1 MNLES
6 RPGLTSHAAVGG
18 PSPRLR
24 AAGPC
29 GIDFGTSNSAAAI
42 ADHGRSHVLALQDG
56 RQSIPTAVFF
66 SFEDDSVAYGRE
78 AMRRHLA
85 HDPGRLMR
93 SLKSILG
100 TTLFE
105 EKTQVRMKRHLF
117 ADIVAGFLR
126 FMRRACVPGMGGEP
140 SRVVLGRPAFFV
152 DDDPQADM
160 RAQRQL
166 ESAAA
171 SAGFADIAFQFEP
184 IAAALHYEASVA
196 REEIALVADIGG
208 GTSDFSVVRVSP
220 QRRLA
225 ADRKADILACSGV
238 HIGGTDFDRLLSL
251 ARLMPLLGFRTRM
264 KTKSMEVPSWY
275 YHDLSTWHRVNALY
289 DHKVLPDMRRV
300 RRDAVEPGKLDHLID
315 VVKLRKGHELLGRV
329 EDAKIALSAQDRTGI
344 ELADLSAGLAL
355 DIGVAQF
362 ENAIAAALAKVVGKA
377 REAVELAGLK
387 GGDIDT
393 VFLTGGSSGIPSFKA
408 ALAAAVPAAR
418 MVEGDAFGSVAAG
431 LALDAERKFGRVT

>member
-1 MNLES
+1 
-6 RPGLTSHAAVGG
+6 V
-18 PSPRLR
+18 R
-24 AAGPC
+24 AAGAC

-42 ADHGRSHVLALQDG
+42 ADRDGSHLLALQDG
-56 RQSIPTAVFF
+56 RPSIPTAVFF

-78 AMRRHLA
+78 AMRRHLG

-100 TTLFE
+100 TALFE
-105 EKTQVRMKRHLF
+105 EKTQVRLKRYPF

-126 FMRRACVPGMGGEP
+126 FVRQACIPAMGSEP

-152 DDDPQADM
+152 DDDPKADR

-171 SAGFADIAFQFEP
+171 SAGFKDIAFQYEP
-184 IAAALHYEASVA
+184 IAAALHYEASVG
-196 REEIALVADIGG
+196 REEIALVADVGG

-225 ADRKADILACSGV
+225 ADRKADILSCSGV

-251 ARLMPLLGFRTRM
+251 ARLMPLLGFRTGM
-264 KTKSMEVPSWY
+264 KTKTMEVPSWY
-275 YHDLSTWHRVNALY
+275 YHDLSTWHRVNVLY

-300 RRDAVEPGKLDHLID
+300 RREAVEPDKVDRLID

-329 EDAKIALSAQDRTGI
+329 EDAKIALSAQDHAGL
-344 ELADLSAGLAL
+344 ELADVSIGLTFE
-355 DIGVAQF
+355 IGVAEF
-362 ENAIAAALAKVVGKA
+362 EDAIGSALAKVIDKA

-387 GGDIDT
+387 DSDIDT

-408 ALAAAVPAAR
+408 ALAATVPDAR

-431 LALDAERKFGRVT
+431 LALDAERKFGTAR

>member
-6 RPGLTSHAAVGG
+6 SGGATSHAAVG
-18 PSPRLR
+18 PSPQQRP
-24 AAGPC
+24 AGAC

-42 ADHGRSHVLALQDG
+42 VDHDRAHVLALQDG

-66 SFEDDSVAYGRE
+66 SFEDDSVAHGRE

-105 EKTQVRMKRHLF
+105 EKTQVRMRRYLF

-126 FMRRACVPGMGGEP
+126 FLRQACAPGMGGEP
-140 SRVVLGRPAFFV
+140 GRVVLGRPAFFV
-152 DDDPQADM
+152 DDDPEADM

-171 SAGFADIAFQFEP
+171 SAGFTEIAFQFEP
-184 IAAALHYEASVA
+184 IAAALHYERSVT

-220 QRRLA
+220 QRSLA
-225 ADRKADILACSGV
+225 ADRKGDILSCSGI

-251 ARLMPLLGFRTRM
+251 ARLMPLLGFRSKM
-264 KTKSMEVPSWY
+264 KTKNMEVPSWY

-289 DHKVLPDMRRV
+289 DHKVVPDMRRV
-300 RRDAVEPGKLDHLID
+300 RREAVEPDKIDRLLDVI
-315 VVKLRKGHELLGRV
+315 KLRKGHELLGRI
-329 EDAKIALSAQDRTGI
+329 EDAKIALSTRDRTEI
-344 ELADLSAGLAL
+344 ALAELSDRLSL
-355 DIGVAQF
+355 DIAVAQF
-362 ENAIAAALAKVVGKA
+362 EQAIGPAIGKVVAKA
-377 REAVELAGLK
+377 REAVQLAGLEA
-387 GGDIDT
+387 GDINT

-408 ALAAAVPAAR
+408 ALAAAVPDAR

-431 LALDAERKFGRVT
+431 LALDAERKFGRTR